1 MTLESTLLARA
12 DSTCELCGAGEALA
26 VYAVPPE
33 GDGTAAQSA
42 LSDRPSRQ

>member
-26 VYAVPPE
+26 VYA
-33 GDGTAAQSA
+33 
-42 LSDRPSRQ
+42 LSLIHI